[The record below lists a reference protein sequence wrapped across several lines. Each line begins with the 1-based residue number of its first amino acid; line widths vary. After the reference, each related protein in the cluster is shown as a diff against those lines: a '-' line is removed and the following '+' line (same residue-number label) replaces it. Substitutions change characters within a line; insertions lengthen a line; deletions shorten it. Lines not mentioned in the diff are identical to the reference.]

1 MTVDKKALVAP
12 VLQEAVMHDGKMRLY
27 VHNLRDPA
35 RGEVLAYANH
45 KAGDLITFRLETSTG
60 NTLEFNY
67 AVTESA
73 VWPVQFEIKKSFF
86 ESEPIPG
93 TSVELSYIITR
104 IDSAREHSESLIV
117 HLEQ

>member
-1 MTVDKKALVAP
+1 MTVDKKALMAP

-27 VHNLRDPA
+27 VHNLHDPA
-35 RGEVLAYANH
+35 HGEVSAYANH
-45 KAGDLITFRLETSTG
+45 RAGDLIKFRLKTSTG
-60 NTLEFNY
+60 NTLELVY
-67 AVTESA
+67 QLTEA
-73 VWPVQFEIKKSFF
+73 TVWPVQLVIKKSFF

-104 IDSAREHSESLIV
+104 MDSAPEHSDALIV